1 MRTARN
7 RHGGTKKTPRNH
19 GRSKLLAYYPKRHWL
34 FGSLRRKYILDQNCM
49 HSADGD
55 SHLVVVA
62 LAQTQFWQTA
72 RGQIEYNLTHL
83 RQGVRRIIQALEA

>member
-1 MRTARN
+1 MGIPSN
-7 RHGGTKKTPRNH
+7 TPTPQNDL
-19 GRSKLLAYYPKRHWL
+19 GSMAAYTVSTSLPFTPCGWL
-34 FGSLRRKYILDQNCM
+34 IQC
-49 HSADGD
+49 